1 MQTTPVFKDATPR
14 EVRTMQFWI
23 GSNIAVILFCA
34 SWLIY
39 YFTVAGLS
47 LPYLMAALLVGY
59 FLADFSSG
67 AVHWA
72 MDTWFD
78 ERTMGRAIAITR
90 EHHTH
95 PDHVYGFLE
104 NASFGSAPSA
114 VVFGLAA
121 IVPPPPA
128 ALAGSMRTGLRPPES
143 TEDHAREL
151 AFPESTCSQK

>member
-1 MQTTPVFKDATPR
+1 
-14 EVRTMQFWI
+14 MQFWI

-47 LPYLMAALLVGY
+47 LPYLMAALLAGY

-90 EHHTH
+90 EA
-95 PDHVYGFLE
+95 PYPSRSYLWLPGKCLVR
-104 NASFGSAPSA
+104 FGAER
-114 VVFGLAA
+114 G
-121 IVPPPPA
+121 
-128 ALAGSMRTGLRPPES
+128 GLRLCRNRHCIVS
-143 TEDHAREL
+143 GLDRDL
-151 AFPESTCSQK
+151 GR

>member
-14 EVRTMQFWI
+14 EVRTMRFWI

-39 YFTVAGLS
+39 HFTVAGLS
-47 LPYLMAALLVGY
+47 LPYLMAASLAGY

-90 EHHTH
+90 EHHTRSR
-95 PDHVYGFLE
+95 PCLWLSGKCLVRLGAE
-104 NASFGSAPSA
+104 RG
-114 VVFGLAA
+114 
-121 IVPPPPA
+121 
-128 ALAGSMRTGLRPPES
+128 GLRPCRDRHRIVS
-143 TEDHAREL
+143 GLDRDL
-151 AFPESTCSQK
+151 DD

>member
-14 EVRTMQFWI
+14 EVRIMQFWI

-34 SWLIY
+34 SWLALT
-39 YFTVAGLS
+39 FTVAGLS
-47 LPYLMAALLVGY
+47 LPYLMVALAVGY

-90 EHHTH
+90 EHHSH
-95 PDHVYGFLE
+95 PHHVYGFLE

-114 VVFGLAA
+114 VVFGFAA
-121 IVPPPPA
+121 VVTALCPVSA
-128 ALAGSMRTGLRPPES
+128 ATWR
-143 TEDHAREL
+143 
-151 AFPESTCSQK
+151 